1 MYLVLILLSI
11 AVNRLFLFSFPFCF
25 WPVVKAMSW
34 LSDHLFGVPKSK
46 DDNNKEADENA
57 SAESSQQP
65 PPASSQPASGDDAT
79 PAEIQNTAITTS
91 DASTDDAVASYE
103 NRDVVAEWQVPVR
116 GKLHQLEFEHG
127 TTSGK
132 RILWVNGQVRFHCCC
147 RFFLFVTQNSLIF
160 FGIYFHLLQ
169 EVFHRDWMFKL
180 VGDDT
185 FELDGLR
192 CVLRVRQIH

>member
-1 MYLVLILLSI
+1 
-11 AVNRLFLFSFPFCF
+11 
-25 WPVVKAMSW
+25 MSW

-46 DDNNKEADENA
+46 DENSKDADGNA
-57 SAESSQQP
+57 SVESPQP
-65 PPASSQPASGDDAT
+65 PLPPPPPSSDASAPT
-79 PAEIQNTAITTS
+79 EIQNTAITTS
-91 DASTDDAVASYE
+91 NDPPTDDAIALAAYE
-103 NRDVVAEWQVPVR
+103 NRDVVAEWHVPIR

-132 RILWVNGQVRFHCCC
+132 RILWVNGQVRIHCCLFSIPLPLDHISVGISQ
-147 RFFLFVTQNSLIF
+147 FFFDFS
-160 FGIYFHLLQ
+160 LLQ

-192 CVLRVRQIH
+192 CVLRVRHFLYEFQCKLQKKTCSIFEICVRL

>member
-1 MYLVLILLSI
+1 
-11 AVNRLFLFSFPFCF
+11 
-25 WPVVKAMSW
+25 MSW

-46 DDNNKEADENA
+46 DDNNKDADGNA
-57 SAESSQQP
+57 SVESSEQSQP
-65 PPASSQPASGDDAT
+65 PPPAPSEGDGSAPT
-79 PAEIQNTAITTS
+79 EIQNTAVTTS
-91 DASTDDAVASYE
+91 NDASAEDAAAAYE

-132 RILWVNGQVRFHCCC
+132 RILWVNGQVRISLL
-147 RFFLFVTQNSLIF
+147 LFVFNSIRILHVWF
-160 FGIYFHLLQ
+160 SQFPLNFHLLQ

-192 CVLRVRQIH
+192 CVLRVRQFHKQFSIEHLSVKLQKN

>member
-1 MYLVLILLSI
+1 
-11 AVNRLFLFSFPFCF
+11 
-25 WPVVKAMSW
+25 MSW

-65 PPASSQPASGDDAT
+65 PPPSSQPASGDDAT

-91 DASTDDAVASYE
+91 ANDASTDDAVASYE
-103 NRDVVAEWQVPVR
+103 NRDVVAEWQVPIR

-147 RFFLFVTQNSLIF
+147 RFFYLSLRIP
-160 FGIYFHLLQ
+160 
-169 EVFHRDWMFKL
+169 
-180 VGDDT
+180 
-185 FELDGLR
+185 
-192 CVLRVRQIH
+192 